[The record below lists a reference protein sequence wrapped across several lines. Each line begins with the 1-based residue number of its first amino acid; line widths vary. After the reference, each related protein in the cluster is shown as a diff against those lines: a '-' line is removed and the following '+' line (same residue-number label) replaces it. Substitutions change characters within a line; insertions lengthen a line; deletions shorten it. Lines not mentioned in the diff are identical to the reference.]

1 MKKTLTTLLALAATV
16 AVGTAA
22 SAADKLMVSGSILL
36 IAVAIDALSKRS
48 TGGR

>member
-22 SAADKLMVSGSILL
+22 SAADKLTLQLKSVSYTHLTLPTTTI
-36 IAVAIDALSKRS
+36 V
-48 TGGR
+48 